1 MAALDRFSLAGKVA
15 LVTGGSRG
23 MGREIA
29 LGYAEAGADVIVTS
43 RTIGDVE
50 KVAEEIRQRGRRSL
64 AVKTDVS
71 LSAEV
76 DSLVAKSLET
86 FGRIDILVNNAG
98 ISPYYKRFET
108 ISEEEFDRLV
118 AVNFKGTFLCCQA
131 VGKVM
136 IQQEQGRI
144 INMGSVGAEIGL
156 PRLSVYSA
164 TKGAI
169 VQLTKVLALE
179 WARHNILVNAMA
191 PGYVETEFT
200 AGLRANP
207 ALFEMLKGYSVLGR
221 LARPDEVVGVA
232 ILLASEAGS
241 YITGAMILI
250 DGGMTAS

>member
-1 MAALDRFSLAGKVA
+1 
-15 LVTGGSRG
+15 

-43 RTIGDVE
+43 RNLADVE
-50 KVAEEIRQRGRRSL
+50 RGADEVRQRGRKAL
-64 AVKTDVS
+64 AVATDVS
-71 LSAEV
+71 KAAEV
-76 DSLVAKSLET
+76 ENLVVKSVDT

-108 ISEEEFDRLV
+108 VTEEEFDQGV
-118 AVNFKGTFLCCQA
+118 DVNFKGTFLCCQA

-136 IQQEQGRI
+136 IQQNQGRI
-144 INMGSVGAEIGL
+144 INMASVGGVVAL

-164 TKGAI
+164 TKGAM
-169 VQLTKVLALE
+169 VQLTKVLAIE
-179 WARHNILVNAMA
+179 WARHNILVNALA

-200 AGLRANP
+200 AGLRSNP
-207 ALFEMLKGYSVLGR
+207 ALYEMLKGHTALGR
-221 LARPDEVVGVA
+221 LARPDEVVGIA

-241 YITGAMILI
+241 YFTGSTILI

>member
-1 MAALDRFSLAGKVA
+1 MTGLDRFSLAGKVA

-29 LGYAEAGADVIVTS
+29 LGYAEAGADVVVTS
-43 RTIGDVE
+43 RSLADVE
-50 KVAEEIRQRGRRSL
+50 RVADEVRQRGRRAL
-64 AVKTDVS
+64 AVATDVS
-71 LSAEV
+71 KADGVEN
-76 DSLVAKSLET
+76 LVVKSLES

-98 ISPYYKRFET
+98 ISPFYKRSET
-108 ISEEEFDRLV
+108 VTEEEFDQVV

-136 IQQEQGRI
+136 IQQNGGRI
-144 INMGSVGAEIGL
+144 INMASVGALVGL

-179 WARHNILVNAMA
+179 WARHNILVNALA
-191 PGYVETEFT
+191 PAYVETEFT
-200 AGLRANP
+200 AGLRNNP
-207 ALFEMLKGYSVLGR
+207 ALLEMLKGDTALGR
-221 LARPDEVVGVA
+221 LARPDEVVGIA

-241 YITGAMILI
+241 YFTGTTVII
-250 DGGMTAS
+250 DGGMTDR